1 MKEILADVERWRAK
15 GEKVAIATVV
25 ATRRSAPRPVGAKL
39 AVSESGELAGSVSGG
54 CVEGDVFEHACEVL
68 RSGQPKLLSYG
79 IEDEEAWNVGLPC
92 GGEIDVFVEPLD
104 DRMSRVVTDRLLKAI
119 EGNERAVV
127 FTVIEGEPLG
137 AKALALESGE
147 VVGDGVPPAALEQA
161 NELIRAARNRL
172 LELDDARVF
181 AEVYGPPPRLVI
193 IGAVDTADAL
203 CQAAKLLGWET
214 IVVDARAK
222 FATRERIP
230 NADRLI
236 VEWPEEALA
245 EVQPD
250 HATAVLVLTHDAK
263 FDIPALK
270 AALATDAFYIGALGS
285 RRNQERRREKLLA
298 EGVDAVEFERISGP
312 CGLDVGA
319 DSQPET
325 ALSILAEIVAL
336 RAGRSGGRLRDSKQR
351 IHAEAV

>member
-1 MKEILADVERWRAK
+1 
-15 GEKVAIATVV
+15 
-25 ATRRSAPRPVGAKL
+25 
-39 AVSESGELAGSVSGG
+39 
-54 CVEGDVFEHACEVL
+54 
-68 RSGQPKLLSYG
+68 
-79 IEDEEAWNVGLPC
+79 
-92 GGEIDVFVEPLD
+92 
-104 DRMSRVVTDRLLKAI
+104 MSRVVTDRLLEVI
-119 EGNERAVV
+119 EGNERAVS

-147 VVGDGVPPAALEQA
+147 VVGDGLPPAALEQA
-161 NELIRAARNRL
+161 DELIRAARNRL

-230 NADRLI
+230 HADRLI

-245 EVQPD
+245 QVQPD
-250 HATAVLVLTHDAK
+250 HATAVLILTHDAK

-270 AALATDAFYIGALGS
+270 AALASDSFYIGALGS
-285 RRNQERRREKLLA
+285 RRNQERRREKLLE
-298 EGVDAVEFERISGP
+298 EGVDDAELDRISGP
-312 CGLDVGA
+312 CGLDLGA

-325 ALSILAEIVAL
+325 ALSILAEMVAV
-336 RAGRSGGRLRDSKQR
+336 RAGRAGGRLRESKQR
-351 IHAEAV
+351 IHAEAPD